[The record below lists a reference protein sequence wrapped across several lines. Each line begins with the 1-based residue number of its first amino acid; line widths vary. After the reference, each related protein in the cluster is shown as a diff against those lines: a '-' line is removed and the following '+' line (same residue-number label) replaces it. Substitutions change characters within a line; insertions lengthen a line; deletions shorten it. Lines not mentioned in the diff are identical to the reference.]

1 MLLSDLIHNPTHPK
15 SQCHKYWS
23 TFVDASVSTKS
34 DSAIFANSS
43 ANNSVLV
50 RLNP

>member
-1 MLLSDLIHNPTHPK
+1 MFGTK
-15 SQCHKYWS
+15 WS
-23 TFVDASVSTKS
+23 TFEVARVYT
-34 DSAIFANSS
+34 DSAIFANSR